1 MVCSKRFSVSVHV
14 CACGTVWVFECA
26 RVSVFVRFQS
36 VCVCIVFELVCVY
49 CVGFVTQYI
58 YQTSPIFHQTSPIF
72 HQKSPALYK
81 RALYSINRALYSV
94 TSVCVLCRICDT
106 DREGARAHLR
116 CALSLSYT
124 QTHS

>member
-36 VCVCIVFELVCVY
+36 VCVFIVFELVCVY

-58 YQTSPIFHQTSPIF
+58 YQTSPIFHQKSPIF
-72 HQKSPALYK
+72 HQKSPALHQK
-81 RALYSINRALYSV
+81 SLALHQKSPVFHQQSPIFCHKC
-94 TSVCVLCRICDT
+94 VCTMSDL
-106 DREGARAHLR
+106 
-116 CALSLSYT
+116 
-124 QTHS
+124 